1 MVGVEG
7 RLSVELPLPI
17 ADALR
22 RWKCLQQRCRYLQRE
37 QRNVEHCCA
46 QRRSRSFFFDIAA
59 ESRIGD
65 IRGRHR
71 FVVTR
76 LRFDLLL
83 PLPITDAL
91 CRWKSP
97 QQFRC

>member
-22 RWKCLQQRCRYLQRE
+22 RWKCLQQRCRYFQRE

-65 IRGRHR
+65 ICGRHR
-71 FVVTR
+71 FVIIR

-83 PLPITDAL
+83 PLPITDA
-91 CRWKSP
+91 
-97 QQFRC
+97 